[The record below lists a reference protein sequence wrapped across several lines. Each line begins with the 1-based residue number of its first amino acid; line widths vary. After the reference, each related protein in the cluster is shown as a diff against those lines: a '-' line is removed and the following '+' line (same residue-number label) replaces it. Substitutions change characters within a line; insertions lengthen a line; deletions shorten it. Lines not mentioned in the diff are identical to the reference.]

1 MLFRSR
7 NRWPPGVAADEERRL
22 RRPRSRVVDAQVA
35 GVRKNVAQETVVEVK
50 IVIARGQQIEIAQG
64 DLRGVAIVI
73 ERDEDESVQ
82 RADLRVAD
90 PLHAELEFETR
101 VGGVDRQAPIGQP
114 LRRETIVRRDVV
126 CYP

>member
-1 MLFRSR
+1 MI
-7 NRWPPGVAADEERRL
+7 
-22 RRPRSRVVDAQVA
+22 DAQVA

-73 ERDEDESVQ
+73 ECDEDEPVQ
-82 RADLRVAD
+82 RADLRVAG

-101 VGGVDRQAPIGQP
+101 VGGVDRQAQLRGGQRRSERAQQQDGSETGERGLHNGH
-114 LRRETIVRRDVV
+114 LR
-126 CYP
+126 